1 MKDRSQSPE
10 NPESAAFLDHS
21 RARQYTLDD
30 GLAGML
36 IEDIYQDRRGLLWIA
51 TADGGVSR
59 FDGETFENFRPSDGL
74 PDFAV
79 MTIAEDAYGQLW
91 FGTRGGGLAL
101 FDGRRFEVYTT
112 EHGLP
117 SNEILGMQPQADGSL
132 LLLTGAGIGR
142 FAGGACADCT
152 THIGGQPLG
161 RVHDLVTDSG
171 GTTWL
176 ATRTLGVISLDGRCL
191 SPVFAEGGAY
201 NWAWKLAEDADGLL
215 WIATRHRK
223 KGAVVGRYD
232 PQSRNLDF
240 VQVNAAS
247 EAKEIVDPGIRHVR
261 VDDKGRLW
269 MVRRGVLVYD
279 GQEWHPFSA
288 RFPHAD
294 FQNTRLSYEDR
305 EGNIWIG
312 SYGGG
317 LVFCSSPAVVRYTE
331 ADGLPHRKVFCM
343 AEDRRGRIWVGT
355 ERGTACLEKERIHS
369 TKTGPVVFT
378 MEVDR
383 QGRLWTGDSEGN
395 LSRGARAARVIA
407 VRTQDDLECIPALCQ
422 DRTGRLWVTTS
433 HGILGYIENGR
444 FAALK
449 ERLPQGCRTLMQDS
463 EGVLWIGTSG
473 GSPALYYKDRAH
485 RLHPSEFPGLE
496 AAYGV
501 NALCER
507 EGMLWVGTSNGLI
520 SVDRRSGKVRR
531 FTMDQGLPA
540 NCILSMET
548 DRQGRLWIGTHGRG
562 ALNYDG
568 GAFHRI
574 HLGESS
580 PENQVHAILCDRQER
595 LWFGTSGGLTMYRPR
610 AVPPG
615 IVIRQ
620 AVEGRLLEAPEAV
633 SFPKETGEVEIHF
646 QGLRFRSEEEP
657 MLYSHRLTG
666 HGPAEE
672 WSEFTPAKRV
682 SYHDLP
688 VGEYRFEVRTR
699 DPQGILSEAARLK
712 VRVVPAT
719 RNEDLRRAEP
729 EQRPPVEA
737 MSGHGPTI
745 AGLLSQLR
753 RVAGTDM
760 TVLLRGETGTG
771 KGLVARQIHDLSPRR
786 KQAFVQVNCGSLTS
800 TLVESELFGHEKGAF
815 TGAGMR
821 RIGLF
826 EQAHGGTLFLDEI
839 GDMPP
844 PGQQALLNILE
855 DGLLRRVGG
864 RNSVPV
870 DVRVIAATNRD
881 LDKMIREETFRA
893 DLYYRLRTFPVL
905 IPPLRDRREEIPV
918 LAAHFAAEYSRQL
931 PGPVPALS
939 EEALGYLQEHSWP
952 GNVRE
957 LQHLI
962 RRAVMLCEGEIL
974 EVAHVSLPVEDE
986 GPGGPG
992 PVSPSD
998 QTCEEGDEKLQILKA
1013 LQATKGRIYGA
1024 KGAAKLLGMNPER
1037 LRSRMRV
1044 YGLKRQGGCPEEKT
1058 GRIRNRMRNTKP
1070 YTKNEP
1076 SGIGIQTTSLT
1087 QPGQTPPSVPLQVV

>member
-1 MKDRSQSPE
+1 MKDRPPSPE
-10 NPESAAFLDHS
+10 NPGSEAILDHT
-21 RARQYTLDD
+21 RARQYTLKD

-59 FDGETFENFRPSDGL
+59 FDGETFENFRSSDGL

-79 MTIAEDAYGQLW
+79 IAIAEDADGRLW
-91 FGTRGGGLAL
+91 FGTFGGGLAL

-117 SNEILGMQPQADGSL
+117 SNEILGLQPQADGSMR
-132 LLLTGAGIGR
+132 LLTGAGIGR
-142 FAGGACADCT
+142 FAGGACVDCT

-161 RVHDLVTDSG
+161 RVHDLVTDSE

-176 ATRTLGVISLDGRCL
+176 ATRTLGVVSLDGRCL

-215 WIATRHRK
+215 WIASRHRK
-223 KGAVVGRYD
+223 KDAVVGRYD
-232 PQSRNLDF
+232 PRRRHLDL
-240 VQVNAAS
+240 VEVNAPS
-247 EAKEIVDPGIRHVR
+247 EAAEIVVPGIRHLR
-261 VDDKGRLW
+261 LDDRGRLW
-269 MVRRGVLVYD
+269 MTRRGVLVYD
-279 GQEWHPFSA
+279 GREWHPYSA
-288 RFPHAD
+288 RFPDAD
-294 FQNTRLSYEDR
+294 FSNTRLSYEDR
-305 EGNIWIG
+305 EGNIWVG

-317 LVFCSSPAVVRYTE
+317 LAFFSQPAVVRYTE
-331 ADGLPHRKVFCM
+331 ADGLPHSKVTCL
-343 AEDRRGRIWVGT
+343 AEDRRGQIWIGT
-355 ERGTACLEKERIHS
+355 DGGTACFEEDEIHS
-369 TKTGPVVFT
+369 TNSGPVVFV
-378 MEVDR
+378 MEADR
-383 QGRLWTGDSEGN
+383 QGTLWIGDSEGKV
-395 LSRGARAARVIA
+395 SKRAREPRVIP
-407 VRTQDDLECIPALCQ
+407 VRTEDNLEVIVGLCQ
-422 DRTGRLWVTTS
+422 DRTGRLWVCTS
-433 HGILGYIENGR
+433 HGILGYIEEDR

-449 ERLPQGCRTLMQDS
+449 ERLPQRCRTMIQDS
-463 EGVLWIGTSG
+463 EGVLWIGTDEE
-473 GSPALYYKDRAH
+473 SPSLYYKDRTH
-485 RLHPSEFPGLE
+485 RLHASDFSGLE
-496 AAYGV
+496 AAYAV
-501 NALCER
+501 NALCEH
-507 EGMLWVGTSNGLI
+507 EGLLWVGAPSGLF
-520 SVDRRSGKVRR
+520 SVDLGSKEVRR
-531 FTMDQGLPA
+531 YTMDQGLPA
-540 NCILSMET
+540 NCVTSLGT
-548 DRQGRLWIGTHGRG
+548 DRQGRLWIGTNGGG
-562 ALNYDG
+562 ALNYKG
-568 GAFHRI
+568 EAFHRI

-580 PENQVHAILCDRQER
+580 PESQVNAILCDRR
-595 LWFGTSGGLTMYRPR
+595 GRMWFGTQGGLTVYRPR
-610 AVPPG
+610 PVPPG

-620 AVEGRLLEAPEAV
+620 AVDGRLLEAPEAV
-633 SFPKETGEVEIHF
+633 SFPKDTAEVEIHF
-646 QGLRFRSEEEP
+646 QGLRFRIDEGE
-657 MLYSHRLTG
+657 MLYSHRLAG
-666 HGPAEE
+666 HGPTEE

-682 SYHDLP
+682 SYRDLP
-688 VGEYRFEVRTR
+688 VGEYLFEVRTR
-699 DPQGILSEAARLK
+699 DPQGILSETARLQ

-729 EQRPPVEA
+729 EQRPPVEEV
-737 MSGHGPTI
+737 SGFGPTI

-753 RVAGTDM
+753 RVAETDM

-771 KGLVARQIHDLSPRR
+771 KGLVARQIHDLSLRR

-844 PGQQALLNILE
+844 AGQQALLNILE

-881 LDKMIREETFRA
+881 LDRMIREETFRA

-918 LAAHFAAEYSRQL
+918 LTAHFAAEYSRQL
-931 PGPVPALS
+931 PGPVPTLS

-962 RRAVMLCEGEIL
+962 RRAVMLCEGETL
-974 EVAHVSLPVEDE
+974 EVAHVSLPVEDG

-992 PVSPSD
+992 SPSPSD
-998 QTCEEGDEKLQILKA
+998 QACDEGDEKLQILKA
-1013 LQATKGRIYGA
+1013 LQATKGRIYGT

-1044 YGLKRQGGCPEEKT
+1044 YGLKRLWGV
-1058 GRIRNRMRNTKP
+1058 
-1070 YTKNEP
+1070 
-1076 SGIGIQTTSLT
+1076 S
-1087 QPGQTPPSVPLQVV
+1087 